1 MLRLFACTILMILC
15 ILSSGC
21 ISFEKKNY
29 LSTEVFLSSLEAN
42 SLELIPLPNQSEL
55 DLLLPES
62 NELKLFGVYQSSDSK
77 FSIYELSHIQQ
88 YFVDQNS
95 SIRLLQNKNLLLVSI
110 QPLDVDIEKIFL
122 SLKAPLSIYDAGLFI
137 YPLGLCLGLSIFI
150 FFERFFS
157 LRRSLTFPRKV
168 EKALRDGEFPNK
180 KWKQYSAAERIVWV
194 AVNEKPSSESLKS
207 YSNLEITALERGIF
221 ILEVIVAGAP
231 LIGLLGTVTGLV
243 QVFSVMPSI
252 AESKE
257 VLSEGIGLALFTT
270 ILGLA
275 IAIPTLI
282 GHAYLL
288 RLVEKRKVSLN
299 WVTSRINDAIHPKQD
314 SLFD

>member
-1 MLRLFACTILMILC
+1 MLRLFACTIIMILC
-15 ILSSGC
+15 FLSSGC

-77 FSIYELSHIQQ
+77 FSIYELSHIQK

-137 YPLGLCLGLSIFI
+137 YP
-150 FFERFFS
+150 
-157 LRRSLTFPRKV
+157 
-168 EKALRDGEFPNK
+168 
-180 KWKQYSAAERIVWV
+180 
-194 AVNEKPSSESLKS
+194 
-207 YSNLEITALERGIF
+207 
-221 ILEVIVAGAP
+221 
-231 LIGLLGTVTGLV
+231 
-243 QVFSVMPSI
+243 
-252 AESKE
+252 
-257 VLSEGIGLALFTT
+257 
-270 ILGLA
+270 
-275 IAIPTLI
+275 
-282 GHAYLL
+282 
-288 RLVEKRKVSLN
+288 
-299 WVTSRINDAIHPKQD
+299 
-314 SLFD
+314 